1 MKGVELVEANP
12 GYAHVRFIDG
22 RVKTM
27 SISDLAPAP
36 EPEINVLTEDSS
48 LIFDETNSGQREFK
62 VHIET
67 FKMMKLFL

>member
-1 MKGVELVEANP
+1 MEEVELVEANP
-12 GYAHVRFIDG
+12 RYAHVRFIDG

-48 LIFDETNSGQREFK
+48 LIFDETNYG
-62 VHIET
+62 
-67 FKMMKLFL
+67 